1 LQQKV
6 ANRSTETILVNV
18 DDVQEYDE
26 GLAEQIVAN
35 TRRYAEMFSMA
46 IDEINTQPD
55 DAAPATQQNVLD
67 IFIQHRNVLAQNAIA
82 TAQQPSE
89 QNRAR
94 YPPRLLRR
102 YQVLFNPSREA
113 KTASVRQVDA
123 AHIGKLVTIEGIVTR
138 ATSVKPSITVATY
151 ACDTCGTE
159 IYQEV
164 NGPSFMPKTQC
175 ESEAC
180 VLNRR
185 KGRLHLQTRGSKFE
199 RFQEIKIQELSNHV
213 PVGSIPRS
221 MTIHCYGS
229 ATRQAV
235 PGDQITVA
243 GVYLP
248 VPAVGFRAMRAGL
261 LSETFLEAQ
270 TIVKAKVGHKE
281 QELTEERL
289 AEIEELSQ
297 QDDVYDRLAGSMAP
311 AIYGH
316 DDIKKALLLLLT
328 GGVER
333 DLPDGMHIRGDINIC
348 LMGDPGV
355 AKSQMLKAVTDL
367 APRGIYTTGR
377 GSSGV
382 GLTAAV
388 TRDQFTGEFILE
400 GGALVLADNGV
411 CAIDEFDKMDE
422 SDRTAIHEVM
432 EQQTVSIAKAGITT
446 QLNARTSILA
456 AANPLWGRYDPKKSA
471 SKNINLPP
479 ALLSRFDL
487 LFLLLDKPDHET
499 DLMLAK
505 HITHVHQFNDFP
517 PPQHTPVSKE
527 LVRNYITEARRLSP
541 YISKEVTE
549 TVIGMYIHMRE
560 ESSEG
565 SKASKKQTYTS
576 ARSLLAILRLASAY
590 ARLRMSEEVHE
601 SDIIE
606 AVRLMHQS
614 KASLDDDSERENDG
628 EENASAR
635 IFEHVKRLVGDD
647 TEVSFVVARR
657 RAVDAGYNDTQF
669 AEFISF
675 YEGLGVFS
683 VNETKTK
690 IRFDNVA
697 DDL

>member
-1 LQQKV
+1 
-6 ANRSTETILVNV
+6 
-18 DDVQEYDE
+18 
-26 GLAEQIVAN
+26 
-35 TRRYAEMFSMA
+35 
-46 IDEINTQPD
+46 
-55 DAAPATQQNVLD
+55 
-67 IFIQHRNVLAQNAIA
+67 
-82 TAQQPSE
+82 
-89 QNRAR
+89 
-94 YPPRLLRR
+94 
-102 YQVLFNPSREA
+102 
-113 KTASVRQVDA
+113 VDA
-123 AHIGKLVTIEGIVTR
+123 ANIGKLVQIEGIVTR

-164 NGPSFMPKTQC
+164 NGPTFMPKTQC

-199 RFQEIKIQELSNHV
+199 RFQELKIQELAKHV
-213 PVGSIPRS
+213 PTGSIPRS
-221 MTIHCYGS
+221 MTVHCYGNT
-229 ATRQAV
+229 TRQAV
-235 PGDQITVA
+235 PGDQITVS

-248 VPAVGFRAMRAGL
+248 VPSHGYRAMRQGL
-261 LSETFLEAQ
+261 LSDTFLEAQ
-270 TIVKAKVGHKE
+270 VITKVKKGHKE
-281 QELTEERL
+281 QELSDERL

-316 DDIKKALLLLLT
+316 EDIKKALLLLLT

-333 DLPDGMHIRGDINIC
+333 DLADGMHIRGDINIC

-446 QLNARTSILA
+446 QLNARASILA

-471 SKNINLPP
+471 SQNINLPP

-499 DLMLAK
+499 DLMLAR
-505 HITHVHQFNDFP
+505 HITHVHQHNDFP

-527 LVRNYITEARRLSP
+527 LVRHYISEARRINP
-541 YISKEVTE
+541 YISKETTE
-549 TVIGMYIHMRE
+549 TVIGMYIHMRDE
-560 ESSEG
+560 SNESS
-565 SKASKKQTYTS
+565 KMSKKQTYTS
-576 ARSLLAILRLASAY
+576 ARTLLALLRLATAY
-590 ARLRMSEEVHE
+590 ARLRMSDEVHE

-614 KASLDDDSERENDG
+614 KASLDDDDDDDDDDG
-628 EENASAR
+628 EENSNAR
-635 IFEHVKRLVGDD
+635 IFEHIKRLAGDD
-647 TEVSFVVARR
+647 EEISFVAARR
-657 RAVDAGYNDTQF
+657 RAIDAGYNDTQF
-669 AEFISF
+669 GDFISF
-675 YEGLGVFS
+675 YEGLGIFS

-690 IRFDNVA
+690 IRFDNTSN
-697 DDL
+697 